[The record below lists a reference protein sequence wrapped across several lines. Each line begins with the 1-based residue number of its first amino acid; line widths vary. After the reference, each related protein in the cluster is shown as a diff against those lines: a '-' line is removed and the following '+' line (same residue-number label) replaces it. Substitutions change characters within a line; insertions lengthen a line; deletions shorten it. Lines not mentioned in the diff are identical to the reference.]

1 MKAAARLPL
10 TDECHHYES
19 KAEVP
24 WDLQKYFSQRRSIFS
39 WYDDGV
45 YLTNDAW
52 FGVTPEPVANAVAND
67 MSYTDPSKR
76 FLVDIFGGAGGNTI
90 AFAASGRWDRVISI
104 ERDAATLACAQHNAE
119 LYEVADYITWVHG
132 DCFEFLDKL
141 KTDPAGKLTEELRV
155 PLEET
160 VVFASPPWGGPGYR
174 SAEVF
179 DLSKMEPYNL
189 EQLHEACMPMDH
201 ALFLPRTSDLRQ
213 IAKLTPDGEKLEVV
227 QYCME
232 GASKAMVA
240 YVPGAFKPPS
250 QSWKI

>member
-1 MKAAARLPL
+1 MKAAPRLPL

-39 WYDDGV
+39 WYDHGV
-45 YLTNDAW
+45 HLTDAAW
-52 FGVTPEPVANAVAND
+52 YGVTPEPVANQVATD
-67 MSYTDPSKR
+67 MSYTDPAKR
-76 FLVDIFGGAGGNTI
+76 FLIDIFGGAGGNTI
-90 AFAASGRWDRVISI
+90 AFAASGRWDRVVSV

-119 LYEVADYITWVHG
+119 LYEVGEYVTWVHG
-132 DCFEFLDKL
+132 DCFEYLDKVKNAPHEL
-141 KTDPAGKLTEELRV
+141 AEELRV
-155 PLEET
+155 PLDET
-160 VVFASPPWGGPGYR
+160 VIFASPPWGGPGYR
-174 SAEVF
+174 DAQVF

-189 EQLHEACMPMDH
+189 RQLHEACLPMDH

-213 IAKLTPDGEKLEVV
+213 IAKLAPEGERIEVV

-240 YVPGAFKPPS
+240 FMPGTLGPTES
-250 QSWKI
+250 T